1 VISLKSPRE
10 IEVMRRANLVVAE
23 VLQEL
28 KRRVAPGITT
38 LDLDAIAEEMTL
50 KKNAIPAF
58 KGYNVAGRI
67 YPRCLCASVNE
78 EIVHGIPANRA
89 LREGDIV
96 GLDYGVIYEG
106 FYGDSAITVGVGRV
120 SEEAR
125 RLMEVTEQSL
135 AEGIDQLR
143 EGKRL
148 GDFGSVVQRRAES
161 AGYSVV
167 RAFVGHG
174 IGKKLHEEPP
184 VPNYGEPDRGL
195 RLKEGMVLAVE
206 PMVNVGGYE
215 VEIKEDGW
223 TAVTKDGS
231 LAAHFEH
238 SVAITKD
245 GPYIFESTLR
255 KRSSERIMPKEDA
268 IEVMGTVLE
277 TLPNAMFRVEL
288 ENGHKVLAHISGKMR
303 MHYIKILP
311 GDKVKIELSPYDLAR
326 GRIIFRER

>member
-10 IEVMRRANLVVAE
+10 IEIMRRANVIVAE

-28 KRRVAPGITT
+28 KQRVVAGVTT
-38 LDLDAIAEEMTL
+38 LELDAVAEVMTL

-58 KGYNVAGRI
+58 KGYNVGGRV
-67 YPRCLCASVNE
+67 YPLCLCASVND
-78 EIVHGIPANRA
+78 EIVHGIPSNRA
-89 LREGDIV
+89 LREGDII

-106 FYGDSAITVGVGRV
+106 FYGDSAITVGVGKV
-120 SEEAR
+120 SEEAQ
-125 RLMEVTEQSL
+125 RLMDVTEQSL
-135 AEGIDQLR
+135 YKGIEQLR

-148 GDFGSVVQRRAES
+148 GDLGAAVQRVAEG
-161 AGYSVV
+161 AGFSVV

-184 VPNYGEPDRGL
+184 VPNYGEPERGL
-195 RLKEGMVLAVE
+195 RLKEGMVLAIE

-215 VEIKEDGW
+215 VEIREDGW

-245 GPYIFESTLR
+245 GPF
-255 KRSSERIMPKEDA
+255 
-268 IEVMGTVLE
+268 
-277 TLPNAMFRVEL
+277 
-288 ENGHKVLAHISGKMR
+288 
-303 MHYIKILP
+303 ILSQ
-311 GDKVKIELSPYDLAR
+311 L
-326 GRIIFRER
+326 

>member
-143 EGKRL
+143 QGKRL
-148 GDFGSVVQRRAES
+148 GDFGSVVQRRAEN

-245 GPYIFESTLR
+245 GPYI
-255 KRSSERIMPKEDA
+255 
-268 IEVMGTVLE
+268 
-277 TLPNAMFRVEL
+277 
-288 ENGHKVLAHISGKMR
+288 
-303 MHYIKILP
+303 
-311 GDKVKIELSPYDLAR
+311 LSQL
-326 GRIIFRER
+326 